1 MAKAGRAGQ
10 RGTLVV
16 QQARGTSSPKGAK
29 DPELDGQS
37 WEARH
42 VRATYW
48 LDRVLREEVRS
59 EAERRGWSV
68 SQFVSWALQRAL
80 DKGH

>member
-1 MAKAGRAGQ
+1 M
-10 RGTLVV
+10 V
-16 QQARGTSSPKGAK
+16 QQARGTSSPKGTK
-29 DPELDGQS
+29 VSEPDGQS

>member
-1 MAKAGRAGQ
+1 M
-10 RGTLVV
+10 V
-16 QQARGTSSPKGAK
+16 QQRSGTSSLKGTK
-29 DPELDGQS
+29 GPELEGQS

-59 EAERRGWSV
+59 EAGRRGWSV
-68 SQFVSWALQRAL
+68 SQFVSWALQRAV
-80 DKGH
+80 DEGH